1 MRSIIL
7 ILFPLFFL
15 SCTKKQESKTLSEI
29 NLAIWGNY
37 LSPEVQKKF
46 TEETGIKINITNYS
60 SNEELLAKMQM
71 GSSGIDMAVPS
82 DYMVDIM
89 IKLNLL
95 EPLDSTR
102 ISNFKNLS
110 PKFLAQ
116 PFDPTNKFSLPY
128 AWTTTGVAVNR
139 SIFKGNLKG
148 WKDIF
153 ENPELKGKFSLLDDG
168 REVIATALRMHGHSI
183 NTTNVKELQES
194 EETLLKVKPNVKTF
208 TSDTIDLLKN
218 KEVALAQSFSSD
230 ALQAQAQSNGEIEF
244 ILPSDG
250 GTRSIDNMVIV
261 KGSKHKEN
269 VLKLMDYML
278 RTENNLIFV
287 KKVRCGPV
295 LTTTRALL
303 PEDLKNNKALFP
315 SEEQFRKLEQ
325 IRDLGKV
332 NELYEAIWTKIKTH

>member
-1 MRSIIL
+1 
-7 ILFPLFFL
+7 
-15 SCTKKQESKTLSEI
+15 
-29 NLAIWGNY
+29 
-37 LSPEVQKKF
+37 VQKKF
-46 TEETGIKINITNYS
+46 TDETGIKINITNYS
-60 SNEELLAKMQM
+60 SNEELLAKIQM
-71 GSSGIDMAVPS
+71 GASGIDMAVPS

-95 EPLDSTR
+95 EPVDKTQ

-116 PFDPTNKFSLPY
+116 SYDPTNAFSIPY

-139 SIFKGNLKG
+139 SLYKGSIKS

-168 REVIATALRMHGHSI
+168 REVIGTALRLHGHSI
-183 NTTNVKELQES
+183 NSTDVKELNEA

-208 TSDTIDLLKN
+208 TSDTIEILKN
-218 KEVALAQSFSSD
+218 KEVAVAHSFSSD

-244 ILPSDG
+244 ILLNDG

-261 KGSKHKEN
+261 KGAKHKDN
-269 VLKLMDYML
+269 ALKLIDYML
-278 RTENNLIFV
+278 KTENNLVFI

-295 LTTTRALL
+295 LSTTRDLL

-315 SEEQFRKLEQ
+315 SDEQFKKLEQ
-325 IRDLGKV
+325 IHDLGKV
-332 NELYEAIWTKIKTH
+332 NQMYESIWTKVKTH